1 MTSQMPKAKIYS
13 FIKSNSDE
21 FVIPVQDNKG
31 HTARGTFRCPPAW
44 MAEVSNIVA
53 TRMFPYQDVS
63 HVLRHALWRHLQW
76 LKGKDDR
83 LKRHLSWMEAFM
95 RIVQKSEKRREYG
108 TMVAHLDREIDALKR
123 AGALEDAKNLA
134 FQAVNLIVN
143 SGPDDT
149 WKRKAL
155 MHIRTKHADLLAMGV
170 SLNPEEF
177 ISDTT

>member
-1 MTSQMPKAKIYS
+1 VPKAKVYS
-13 FIKSNSDE
+13 FIKSDPEE
-21 FVIPVQDNKG
+21 FSIPVQDNKG
-31 HTARGTFRCPPAW
+31 HSARGTFRCPPAW

-53 TRMFPYQDVS
+53 TRMFPYKDTS

-76 LKGKDDR
+76 LKNKDDR
-83 LKRHLSWMEAFM
+83 LKRSVSWMEAAIGIM
-95 RIVQKSEKRREYG
+95 QKSEKRREHG
-108 TMVAHLDREIDALKR
+108 AMIIHLDREIDALKR

-134 FQAVNLIVN
+134 FQTVNLIVN

-155 MHIRTKHADLLAMGV
+155 KHIRSKHSDLLAMGV

-177 ISDTT
+177 IQED